1 MSLTYTYLLSLTPRL
16 TKTPCT
22 LEIQRST
29 LESQS
34 ACLLPQGCHL
44 QILSIGVT
52 RPVLHH

>member
-44 QILSIGVT
+44 QILSVGVT